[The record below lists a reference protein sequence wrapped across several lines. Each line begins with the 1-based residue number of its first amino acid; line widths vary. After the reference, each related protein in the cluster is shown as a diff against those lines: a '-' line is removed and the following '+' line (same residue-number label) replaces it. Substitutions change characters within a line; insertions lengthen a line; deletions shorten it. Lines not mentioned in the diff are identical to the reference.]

1 MSCLSFVNV
10 LFCRPRRHFD
20 VPRRSGWPRRPSP
33 PPTPPRTG
41 HGSSG
46 SPSARTHSCSG
57 SLASLLVYWD
67 SRSSANR
74 NNGCSLGRPLRQADH
89 RIQIALKSA
98 PRAMGKT
105 LVSAPSARIRLGRL
119 ATAVPTQDA
128 LPVARLVVPNTI
140 SFPWLQGKQLGQP
153 PDFSMISPPELQPAT
168 TMTLEIDPQVRYQQN
183 PSEAAQHAAVRA
195 MVDYVVAAASW
206 AAVMDKTSL
215 LKAQRPPLKQRC
227 ALAL

>member
-1 MSCLSFVNV
+1 MCYLPPAPALWMCLGALVGQGDLHRLQRRALVMGRQVTVCANPFLFREPCQPAGV
-10 LFCRPRRHFD
+10 LGLSVVRQQEQRLFRGARCARLIIESRLLSNPR
-20 VPRRSGWPRRPSP
+20 
-33 PPTPPRTG
+33 
-41 HGSSG
+41 
-46 SPSARTHSCSG
+46 
-57 SLASLLVYWD
+57 LAQW
-67 SRSSANR
+67 
-74 NNGCSLGRPLRQADH
+74 
-89 RIQIALKSA
+89 
-98 PRAMGKT
+98 GKT

-119 ATAVPTQDA
+119 ATAVQTQDA

-215 LKAQRPPLKQRC
+215 LESPKAPR
-227 ALAL
+227 

>member
-1 MSCLSFVNV
+1 MCYLPPAPALWMCLGALVGQGATFTASNAAHWSWVV
-10 LFCRPRRHFD
+10 R
-20 VPRRSGWPRRPSP
+20 
-33 PPTPPRTG
+33 
-41 HGSSG
+41 

-74 NNGCSLGRPLRQADH
+74 NNGCSRGRPLRQADH

-119 ATAVPTQDA
+119 ATAVQTQDA

-195 MVDYVVAAASW
+195 MVGLRRCGCELGGGDGQ
-206 AAVMDKTSL
+206 DKPFG
-215 LKAQRPPLKQRC
+215 KPKGPR
-227 ALAL
+227 